1 VSAQNGLEY
10 RGWISPGITL
20 VRWETV
26 RISVE
31 DAYRI
36 RRVYRKLAKLRCH
49 LHRLTVF
56 VRYQHGDI
64 AGVLRLFS
72 GGVTEGTRRRSETRV
87 AVFAVTVEPLNPI
100 P

>member
-1 VSAQNGLEY
+1 VSAKNGLEY

-20 VRWETV
+20 VRWKTV

-36 RRVYRKLAKLRCH
+36 RRVYRKLAKLRGRGH

-56 VRYQHGDI
+56 VRYQRGEG
-64 AGVLRLFS
+64 AGLLGVFS
-72 GGVTEGTRRRSETRV
+72 GRVAEGTRRQSLEQ
-87 AVFAVTVEPLNPI
+87 ELQSLQ
-100 P
+100 